1 MNAGHLK
8 GLVNTL
14 TADVHLSAT
23 RLGIQTDLPAT
34 SL

>member
-1 MNAGHLK
+1 MNARHLK

-14 TADVHLSAT
+14 SADMHVSAT
-23 RLGIQTDLPAT
+23 RLDILTDLPAT